1 MSDLQK
7 MLYLLNES
15 VDILAPNLIDKMM
28 YLLNE
33 PSDQLPE
40 ANVVDDNRPTP
51 IVDGQPIEN
60 ENIQSPGAQPVVAEE
75 STMEPTYNTN
85 CDDPANQDIVADF
98 ITIDGYGENNVTKK
112 CITGNDFK

>member
-7 MLYLLNES
+7 MMYLLNES
-15 VDILAPNLIDKMM
+15 IDILEPNLIDKMM

-33 PSDQLPE
+33 PMDQLPNAE
-40 ANVVDDNRPTP
+40 IVDDHRPTP
-51 IVDGQPIEN
+51 IVDGQPIETVDV
-60 ENIQSPGAQPVVAEE
+60 QSPGEQPVISEE
-75 STMEPTYNTN
+75 STVEPTYNTN

-98 ITIDGYGENNVTKK
+98 ITIDGKNNVTKK